1 MFSNFIVISN
11 DNFYSVFQIFNFDF
25 LNITQL
31 YLFSTVLHFYQVQLS
46 RRKITVVV
54 TAATLHLI
62 TVVWL
67 RLFKYMCGSGHSL
80 HHYSL
85 IVLRVV
91 RPVFVQ
97 PVFVPSFCLKIFIQS
112 ISSNPNRLGQ
122 VRFRLGQV
130 RLGQIRLDQVSLGL
144 DDNRLAENELD
155 KKQVYH
161 HKQYFHSNPTPWK
174 NCIHYTTLAS
184 LGIMVA
190 SIKGLP

>member
-91 RPVFVQ
+91 RPVFIQPAFVQ
-97 PVFVPSFCLKIFIQS
+97 LF
-112 ISSNPNRLGQ
+112 SSNPIRLGYVRFWLGQVKFDQVRLVQVSLGQ
-122 VRFRLGQV
+122 VRIGRN
-130 RLGQIRLDQVSLGL
+130 GL
-144 DDNRLAENELD
+144 D
-155 KKQVYH
+155 
-161 HKQYFHSNPTPWK
+161 
-174 NCIHYTTLAS
+174 
-184 LGIMVA
+184 
-190 SIKGLP
+190 